1 MEKNLKS
8 FCEYIAEQHGNEQ
21 QRFIEKVKLLKD
33 GCWKYTAHTGT
44 DHYGQFWQDGVAR
57 PAHIVAYELF
67 VGPVP
72 KDQLLMHTCDRRWCV
87 NPEHLVPGTKQ
98 QNNDDTAEK
107 GRNRNQHT
115 GTPTSTAY
123 CRSGLVF

>member
-115 GTPTSTAY
+115 GTLPGSPNDVGD
-123 CRSGLVF
+123 R